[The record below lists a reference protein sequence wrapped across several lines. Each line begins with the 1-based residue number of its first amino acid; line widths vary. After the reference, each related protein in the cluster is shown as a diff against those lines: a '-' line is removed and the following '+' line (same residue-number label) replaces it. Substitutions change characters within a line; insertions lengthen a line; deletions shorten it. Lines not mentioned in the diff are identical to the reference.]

1 MTAPF
6 ERADREVPM
15 GWSAL
20 RIERRTAGGSSFV
33 HGARSS
39 VRLRGGR
46 GNDTRSSDLVIE
58 GWDARP
64 GRLPPPFRR
73 SNMET
78 VDERVAPPATA
89 AFGAAPSAPRR
100 VVVVAFDGV
109 RFLDVVGP
117 LEVFT
122 VANEE
127 GDHYAARIA
136 TPGGRDVVTTT
147 GTRLGADVALEDL
160 ADDDIDTLLVAG
172 TPNWALMLAPEIT
185 RGVARLA
192 TSSRRIVSVC
202 TGTFALAG
210 AGLMDGRR
218 AATHWR
224 HAAALADLFPSTTV
238 DPEALFVRDGNVFS
252 SAGIAAGIDL
262 ALALV
267 EDDLGAEAAR
277 RVAKV
282 LVVFLQRPGG
292 QSQFSPWTSA
302 RFVRNDQLRF
312 ALDAIALDPAGDHSL
327 EAMAA
332 RASFSPR
339 HLARLFDEQVG
350 MTPARYVERV
360 RIEAARTMLETGDE
374 ALAVVAKQSGFRS
387 QETMRRA
394 FLRELGVSPGA
405 YRSSFRTTGIATHQ
419 RAVGDTHASPERFH
433 RVPVSPPPP

>member
-1 MTAPF
+1 
-6 ERADREVPM
+6 
-15 GWSAL
+15 
-20 RIERRTAGGSSFV
+20 
-33 HGARSS
+33 
-39 VRLRGGR
+39 
-46 GNDTRSSDLVIE
+46 
-58 GWDARP
+58 
-64 GRLPPPFRR
+64 
-73 SNMET
+73 MEA
-78 VDERVAPPATA
+78 VDERVAPAATA
-89 AFGAAPSAPRR
+89 AFSAAPSSPRR
-100 VVVVAFDGV
+100 VIVVAFGGV

-122 VANEE
+122 VANED

-147 GTRLGADVALEDL
+147 GNRLGADVALEDL

-192 TSSRRIVSVC
+192 TSLRRIVSVC

-224 HAAALADLFPSTTV
+224 HAAALADLFPSTIV

-302 RFVRNDQLRF
+302 RFVRNDQLRLV
-312 ALDAIALDPAGDHSL
+312 LDSIALEPAGDHSL

-332 RASFSPR
+332 RANFSAR

-405 YRSSFRTTGIATHQ
+405 YRSSFRTTGIATNQ
-419 RAVGDTHASPERFH
+419 RTLRDTTAWPETFH

>member
-1 MTAPF
+1 
-6 ERADREVPM
+6 
-15 GWSAL
+15 
-20 RIERRTAGGSSFV
+20 
-33 HGARSS
+33 
-39 VRLRGGR
+39 
-46 GNDTRSSDLVIE
+46 
-58 GWDARP
+58 
-64 GRLPPPFRR
+64 
-73 SNMET
+73 
-78 VDERVAPPATA
+78 VDERAAPPASEVLA
-89 AFGAAPSAPRR
+89 GVPSTPRR

-122 VANEE
+122 VANEQ
-127 GDHYAARIA
+127 GDHYVARVA

-147 GTRLGADVALEDL
+147 GNRLGADVALEDL

-224 HAAALADLFPSTTV
+224 HAAALADLFPSMIV
-238 DPEALFVRDGNVFS
+238 EPEALFVRDGNVFS

-277 RVAKV
+277 NVAKV

-292 QSQFSPWTSA
+292 QSQFSPWTST
-302 RFVRNDQLRF
+302 RFVRSDQLRL
-312 ALDAIALDPAGDHSL
+312 ALDAIALEPAGEHSL

-332 RASFSPR
+332 RANFSPR

-350 MTPARYVERV
+350 MTPAHYVERV
-360 RIEAARTMLETGDE
+360 RVEAARAMLETGDE
-374 ALAVVAKQSGFRS
+374 TLAVVAKQSGFRS
-387 QETMRRA
+387 PETMRRA
-394 FLRELGVSPGA
+394 FVRELGVSPGA
-405 YRSSFRTTGIATHQ
+405 YRSSFRTTGIATQ
-419 RAVGDTHASPERFH
+419 QPGSRETRAWPETFH
-433 RVPVSPPPP
+433 RVPVSPPPL